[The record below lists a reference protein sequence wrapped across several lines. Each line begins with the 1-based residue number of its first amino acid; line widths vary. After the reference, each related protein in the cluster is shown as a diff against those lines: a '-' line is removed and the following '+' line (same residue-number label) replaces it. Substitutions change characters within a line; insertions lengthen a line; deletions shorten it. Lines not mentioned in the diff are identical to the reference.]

1 MVVRPSFR
9 PPRRVCI
16 APCDVASYYSGL
28 REGLAAAGVK
38 TWFFSFLYNPYARYR
53 PGSDAT
59 WLERA
64 VHRAA
69 SVRIPGPAGIS
80 NFLRQLLLL
89 PLRVAALA
97 AGLLCCDVFVLGFAM
112 SFFRCRELPLL
123 RLFRKRLI
131 FVLNGSDSRPAWM
144 SGLYTLGPDAP
155 CVDAI
160 VRETRR
166 QLAILG
172 RIERYAD
179 EIVCHPLS
187 AQFLQRPFVNHLQI
201 GHPFASAPHEAG
213 QMQPRRPGP
222 LRIVHAP
229 TRPLQKG
236 SAVFRRE
243 IARLNVLG
251 IETDYRE
258 LTDLPNGEVLRA
270 VADADLVLD
279 ELYSDIPLAGLGTE
293 SASLGTAVVVGGYGS
308 EAIATHLPASGMPH
322 THYVVPDKVPA
333 LIENM
338 IRDQA
343 LRSRT
348 AAENL
353 AFVHEHWSS
362 VAVAKKF
369 LRIITGDF
377 PPDWRS
383 DPAAVTYWQGWGSP
397 EESVLAACAAI
408 IARHGASALGIAHN
422 PSLEREILSRIGD
435 SPYR

>member
-1 MVVRPSFR
+1 LRL
-9 PPRRVCI
+9 PRRICI

-89 PLRVAALA
+89 PLRAAALA

-166 QLAILG
+166 QLNLLR

-187 AQFLQRPFVNHLQI
+187 AQLLRHPFVNHLQI
-201 GHPFASAPHEAG
+201 GYPFASPAHEAG
-213 QMQPRRPGP
+213 PARTRRPGP

-229 TRPLQKG
+229 TKPLQKG
-236 SAVFRRE
+236 SAVFRHE
-243 IARLNVLG
+243 ITRLKALG
-251 IETDYRE
+251 IELEYLE
-258 LTDLPNGEVLRA
+258 LTGLPNTEILRA

-293 SASLGTAVVVGGYGS
+293 SACLGTAVVVGGYGS
-308 EAIATHLPASGMPH
+308 EAIAAHLPSPGMPRS
-322 THYVVPDKVPA
+322 HYVLPDQVPA
-333 LIENM
+333 LIETM
-338 IRDQA
+338 LRDET
-343 LRSRT
+343 LRSRS
-348 AAENL
+348 AAENA
-353 AFVHEHWSS
+353 AFVREHWNPT
-362 VAVAKKF
+362 AVAGRF
-369 LRIITGDF
+369 LRVIAGDLPTG
-377 PPDWRS
+377 WRC
-383 DPAAVTYWQGWGSP
+383 DPAVISYWQGWGCQDAR
-397 EESVLAACAAI
+397 VLATCAAVV
-408 IARHGASALGIAHN
+408 AQHGVSALGIAHN
-422 PSLEREILSRIGD
+422 PSLEREILSRI
-435 SPYR
+435 